1 MEEKEENKERKGI
14 SLTEHLFVFEDDP
27 YKVMYRGR
35 DGRPYWLKFI
45 TTAGASELLSTEER
59 NMLKQHR
66 SLMNAIDGDQ
76 QAYNEEKVK
85 EELGKIFPK
94 YAEVFPISQTA
105 PPQTEQKEVDQ
116 SPQQPS
122 LPGLPKSREEAMRRK
137 QNTAK
142 ESDQVMPETN
152 VVSKNTETF
161 GAIQI
166 GDMLITEQD
175 IDQLSKIPKLLNRIY
190 QNVMQEGTDYGV
202 IPGAGDKPTLLK
214 PGAELL
220 RMAFNLRYESEME
233 VAIEDWE
240 KGMFYYRVKSY
251 FTNTQGQRIGTGVG
265 SANSLESRYSNRWV
279 YESEI
284 PDGIDRASLKSQERT
299 SKKGMKYRVY
309 LIEADIHEKATLVNT
324 LQKMAKKRSFV
335 DGILSITGAS
345 RIFTQDIEDLKV
357 S

>member
-1 MEEKEENKERKGI
+1 MEENKERMEI
-14 SLTEHLFVFEDDP
+14 ALTEHLFIFEDDP

-35 DGRPYWLKFI
+35 DGKPYWLKFI
-45 TTAGASELLSTEER
+45 SNAAASELLSATER
-59 NMLKQHR
+59 DMLKQHR

-94 YAEVFPISQTA
+94 YAETFSA
-105 PPQTEQKEVDQ
+105 KPQTEQKEADQ
-116 SPQQPS
+116 SP
-122 LPGLPKSREEAMRRK
+122 LPDLPKSREEAMRRK
-137 QNTAK
+137 LNTND
-142 ESDQVMPETN
+142 DQVMPETF
-152 VVSKNTETF
+152 VPKNTETF

-279 YESEI
+279 FESEI

>member
-1 MEEKEENKERKGI
+1 MEENKERTKI
-14 SLTEHLFVFEDDP
+14 ALTEHLFIFEDDP

-35 DGRPYWLKFI
+35 DGKPYWLKFI
-45 TTAGASELLSTEER
+45 SNAAASELLTPEER
-59 NMLKQHR
+59 DMLKQHR
-66 SLMNAIDGDQ
+66 SLMNAIDSSPEEL
-76 QAYNEEKVK
+76 YNEEKVK

-94 YAEVFPISQTA
+94 YAETFSA
-105 PPQTEQKEVDQ
+105 KPQTEQKEADQ

-122 LPGLPKSREEAMRRK
+122 LPDLPKSREEAMRRK
-137 QNTAK
+137 LNTK

-152 VVSKNTETF
+152 VPKNTETF

-279 YESEI
+279 FESEI

>member
-1 MEEKEENKERKGI
+1 MNENKERTEI
-14 SLTEHLFVFEDDP
+14 ALTEHLFVFEDDP

-35 DGRPYWLKFI
+35 DGKPYWLKFI
-45 TTAGASELLSTEER
+45 SNAAASELLTPEER
-59 NMLKQHR
+59 ELLKQHR
-66 SLMNAIDGDQ
+66 SLMNAIDSSPEEL
-76 QAYNEEKVK
+76 YNEEKVK

-94 YAEVFPISQTA
+94 YAEVFPISQTN
-105 PPQTEQKEVDQ
+105 PPQTEQKEADQ
-116 SPQQPS
+116 PPQQPS
-122 LPGLPKSREEAMRRK
+122 LPDLPKSREEAMRRK
-137 QNTAK
+137 LNTK

-152 VVSKNTETF
+152 VPKNTETF

-214 PGAELL
+214 PGAEML

-279 YESEI
+279 FESEI